1 MYQGGAS
8 VELLRAAGK
17 DPARTYGAKLKGAVR
32 RTYDAETRGYVWC
45 VEGGAST
52 RLALGDASSHTS
64 IKGGLGLHLRYV
76 ALQVKLPP
84 GRSQF
89 AAELSIVDQSGRRRR
104 LLLSSSF
111 GSITSSTLHAQLP
124 LAADLLPR
132 GTWCTLTLDCVAL
145 AQQAW
150 GDCFRALDGLS
161 IAPQCKLR
169 CIVALRDGEVRP
181 KCITLPKS
189 VPMETVHI
197 PGAVQQ
203 PTPSKAPSPL
213 DIVGTGL
220 RKKPNLA
227 LASRA
232 PALPRPKTPLP
243 SPPLPPPPATLPTPM
258 PPRTPIEFF
267 NEGVRRSGRAPP
279 TRSTRCSRDVGF
291 VEPGHAT
298 RRSRKAP
305 KRPPTPAAPHM
316 DEAPPSYDASVYAS
330 SVLKSADFKL
340 PPAEDEPPPSARASV
355 DASFDASEFALP
367 PRPTTAAA
375 AKASFDAAAYAEEAY
390 AAARAPPAASFDD
403 AEPAEAP
410 AAAACEPT
418 AAASLDGAEDELP
431 VEASFEAADY
441 ELPPSARASVEASL
455 DAAAS
460 AAASFDASKFVLPRG
475 DAPPAVETI
484 RLTPAHASPRSSVA
498 SDYDASA
505 SGPARVRGAPRRA
518 DGQRAD
524 DVLLPQR
531 QGRRRGAGAGAG
543 ADAARRAALGRRAR
557 LAQVDPRGRRRLAGP
572 AGRDALPLRL
582 ARQRQR
588 PGAVRGVGA
597 LRRAVVGDD
606 AAARGAGAAAL
617 GAPRAHERERRVAAD
632 ADECRVPRLPERRV
646 PRARR
651 VDAARLRRERRVR
664 RGAAVVTPRIRSERW
679 GAAVVAAELRHES
692 QVHPARLGRPAG
704 RPRTGAPPTVD
715 ESCVGFPFADAAA
728 PAPAAAAPSVASP
741 AARAATPVLLRSAEA
756 APAATPAAAT
766 PVVAEPTPPELAPLP
781 SASPSASVERAATP
795 GDVNAAVLAE
805 IARLRAENAEL
816 RAANERLS
824 PAAAPAP
831 PPVQASLDDPA
842 AAAPGR
848 GAGGGRRGAAV
859 GPRVDGDVLRRPRLR
874 AADRA
879 GRRRLV
885 RRLRAAALRAGVGRG
900 VVRGPGVRAAALHA
914 GVRGGGLVR
923 RRGLR
928 PAAAGVRRARGAG
941 AVQRRRRR
949 PTRLMP
955 PRTRALVG
963 RRRRGRRWS
972 PSWSSTS
979 RTPTCAAGGRA
990 VAGRGA
996 RRPRSGTSSPA
1007 RRRRRRSCRTSLSP
1021 PTRRRRRSARSGRRP
1036 RRPRPS

>member
-181 KCITLPKS
+181 KCLTLPKS

-197 PGAVQQ
+197 PGEVRQ

-227 LASRA
+227 FGSRA
-232 PALPRPKTPLP
+232 PALPKPKTPLP

-291 VEPGHAT
+291 VEPGHAI

-355 DASFDASEFALP
+355 EASFDASKFALP
-367 PRPTTAAA
+367 PRPTTA

-390 AAARAPPAASFDD
+390 AAARAPPAA
-403 AEPAEAP
+403 
-410 AAAACEPT
+410 
-418 AAASLDGAEDELP
+418 G
-431 VEASFEAADY
+431 
-441 ELPPSARASVEASL
+441 
-455 DAAAS
+455 
-460 AAASFDASKFVLPRG
+460 
-475 DAPPAVETI
+475 
-484 RLTPAHASPRSSVA
+484 
-498 SDYDASA
+498 
-505 SGPARVRGAPRRA
+505 
-518 DGQRAD
+518 
-524 DVLLPQR
+524 
-531 QGRRRGAGAGAG
+531 
-543 ADAARRAALGRRAR
+543 
-557 LAQVDPRGRRRLAGP
+557 
-572 AGRDALPLRL
+572 
-582 ARQRQR
+582 
-588 PGAVRGVGA
+588 
-597 LRRAVVGDD
+597 
-606 AAARGAGAAAL
+606 
-617 GAPRAHERERRVAAD
+617 
-632 ADECRVPRLPERRV
+632 
-646 PRARR
+646 
-651 VDAARLRRERRVR
+651 
-664 RGAAVVTPRIRSERW
+664 
-679 GAAVVAAELRHES
+679 
-692 QVHPARLGRPAG
+692 
-704 RPRTGAPPTVD
+704 
-715 ESCVGFPFADAAA
+715 
-728 PAPAAAAPSVASP
+728 
-741 AARAATPVLLRSAEA
+741 
-756 APAATPAAAT
+756 
-766 PVVAEPTPPELAPLP
+766 
-781 SASPSASVERAATP
+781 
-795 GDVNAAVLAE
+795 
-805 IARLRAENAEL
+805 
-816 RAANERLS
+816 
-824 PAAAPAP
+824 
-831 PPVQASLDDPA
+831 
-842 AAAPGR
+842 
-848 GAGGGRRGAAV
+848 
-859 GPRVDGDVLRRPRLR
+859 
-874 AADRA
+874 
-879 GRRRLV
+879 
-885 RRLRAAALRAGVGRG
+885 
-900 VVRGPGVRAAALHA
+900 
-914 GVRGGGLVR
+914 
-923 RRGLR
+923 
-928 PAAAGVRRARGAG
+928 
-941 AVQRRRRR
+941 
-949 PTRLMP
+949 
-955 PRTRALVG
+955 
-963 RRRRGRRWS
+963 
-972 PSWSSTS
+972 
-979 RTPTCAAGGRA
+979 
-990 VAGRGA
+990 
-996 RRPRSGTSSPA
+996 
-1007 RRRRRRSCRTSLSP
+1007 
-1021 PTRRRRRSARSGRRP
+1021 
-1036 RRPRPS
+1036 